1 MSVAKSLVAG
11 HILEDQLFPYPQ
23 LREKDQEVLRM
34 MVDAIDQFL
43 GPKHTDFKRWARGGS
58 QPAEFIQG
66 LRDLGLFGLIIPEEH
81 GGLGLSN
88 AGYARVLS
96 QSSSHDS
103 SVSLTIGAHS
113 SIGMKGILLFGTPE
127 QRTRYL
133 PKLASGEM
141 IAAFCLT
148 ESAAGSDAAS
158 IRTQAAKNPD
168 GTWTLNGE
176 KIWIT
181 NGGIADLYTVF
192 ARTSSAAGKIT
203 AFVVEAAWPGVSHG
217 QHEDK
222 MGIRASS
229 TTTVNFADVQV
240 PAENVLDVEGKGFK
254 VAMAILNNGRTGLG
268 GGAVGGMKA
277 LIALSSAQA
286 QGRKQFNQPIAEFG
300 LIHEKISQMTL
311 DCFAA
316 ESVVWMVAHYIDS
329 GNNDY
334 SVEAAIS
341 KVFASEAMQ
350 RSAYEALQIAA
361 GSGFMREY
369 PYEQIT
375 RDCRI
380 LTIFEGNNEVLR
392 LYIALSGL
400 KDLGKSLG
408 ELQAAVEDIF
418 NNSIKGFG
426 LLTDYA
432 EKLLTQATVVGRDKI
447 LTPLPQPLRESAEIY
462 ERYTVEFAKASDHLL
477 RKHGKAIAD
486 RQHDLKRIADIGID
500 LFVGLCVLSR
510 AAALCKTPGEQ
521 GVQAIGMARVF
532 AQQAKRR
539 MANIVRRITRNE
551 DEEMNR
557 LAGFI
562 LDKGSYP
569 WDVVNVSIEHRPT
582 AELQMPARRNL
593 WVVTVIAV
601 VAVAL
606 IVALAVR
613 LTQALGV
620 KNTSNRNPIPTVS
633 VTEVG
638 ISSVP
643 TTVSIIGTI
652 GARYDMP
659 IGVEGDAGQ
668 VAAIYVEAG
677 DHVKRGQV
685 LARLNVSVLEPQ
697 VANLEAA
704 LEESRADADLAGA
717 EYHRAEAVGASG
729 ALSVEE
735 TQRRKSAAVTAE
747 AKVKVAAAL
756 LAEAQARLARTAV
769 RAPADGIILTRNV
782 EVGQTATPGGEAL
795 FRLSEKGEV
804 ELRGQVAEQDL
815 PLLKIGQSVD
825 VRLTGT
831 DRIYAGHVRLLGAV
845 IDPQTRLGQARVTL
859 TPDPN
864 LRPGAFAR
872 AEVTVS

>member
-1 MSVAKSLVAG
+1 MSVAKQMMAG
-11 HILEDQLFPYPQ
+11 KILEEQLFPYPR
-23 LREKDQEVLRM
+23 LRDKDREVLGL

-43 GPKHTDFKRWARGGS
+43 GPKQQDFKHWDRDAE
-58 QPAEFIQG
+58 QPAQFIQG

-113 SIGMKGILLFGTPE
+113 SIGMKGILLFGTAD
-127 QRTRYL
+127 QRARYL

-148 ESAAGSDAAS
+148 ESGAGSDAAS
-158 IRTQAAKNPD
+158 IRTQAVKNAN
-168 GTWTLNGE
+168 GSWTLNGE

-203 AFVVEAAWPGVSHG
+203 AFVVEAQWPGVSHG

-240 PAENVLDVEGKGFK
+240 PAANLLDVEGKGFK

-286 QGRKQFNQPIAEFG
+286 QSRKQFDRPIAEFG
-300 LIHEKISQMTL
+300 LVREKISQMAL

-329 GNNDY
+329 GVEDY
-334 SVEAAIS
+334 SAEAAIS
-341 KVFASEAMQ
+341 KVFASEALQ

-361 GSGFMREY
+361 GSGFMRDY

-380 LTIFEGNNEVLR
+380 LTIFEGTNEVLR

-400 KDLGKSLG
+400 KDLGKSFG
-408 ELQAAVEDIF
+408 ELKAAMDDIF
-418 NNSIKGFG
+418 NNFIKGFG
-426 LLTDYA
+426 VLTEYA
-432 EKLLTQATVVGRDKI
+432 EKRLTQATGAGRDKI
-447 LTPLPQPLRESAEIY
+447 LTPLPETLREAAGVH
-462 ERYTVEFAKASDHLL
+462 ERYTLELAKASEYLL
-477 RKHGKAIAD
+477 RKYGKSVAD

-510 AAALCKTPGEQ
+510 AASLSKAPGEE
-521 GVQAIGMARVF
+521 GAQAIAIARVF

-539 MANIVRRITRNE
+539 MAANVRRITRNE
-551 DEEMNR
+551 DEEMDR

-569 WDVVNVSIEHRPT
+569 WDV
-582 AELQMPARRNL
+582 LQ
-593 WVVTVIAV
+593 
-601 VAVAL
+601 
-606 IVALAVR
+606 
-613 LTQALGV
+613 
-620 KNTSNRNPIPTVS
+620 
-633 VTEVG
+633 
-638 ISSVP
+638 
-643 TTVSIIGTI
+643 
-652 GARYDMP
+652 
-659 IGVEGDAGQ
+659 
-668 VAAIYVEAG
+668 
-677 DHVKRGQV
+677 
-685 LARLNVSVLEPQ
+685 
-697 VANLEAA
+697 
-704 LEESRADADLAGA
+704 
-717 EYHRAEAVGASG
+717 
-729 ALSVEE
+729 
-735 TQRRKSAAVTAE
+735 
-747 AKVKVAAAL
+747 
-756 LAEAQARLARTAV
+756 
-769 RAPADGIILTRNV
+769 
-782 EVGQTATPGGEAL
+782 
-795 FRLSEKGEV
+795 
-804 ELRGQVAEQDL
+804 
-815 PLLKIGQSVD
+815 
-825 VRLTGT
+825 
-831 DRIYAGHVRLLGAV
+831 
-845 IDPQTRLGQARVTL
+845 
-859 TPDPN
+859 
-864 LRPGAFAR
+864 
-872 AEVTVS
+872 